1 MGEKLT
7 DRAIGKLPKPTT
19 GNVIHFDS
27 EVGGLG
33 VRITAAGARS
43 FVLCYRNRAGAG
55 RQRRLTIGAFGEWT
69 IGAARAEA
77 RDLKRKID
85 QGDDPLG
92 MRIANRDAPTVAEL
106 CQRFTDEHLP
116 KRRASTRRNYTAAIN
131 NQILPKLGGCK
142 VVEIGFTDV
151 DALHRK
157 ITKDGAPY
165 QANRTVALFSKMMN
179 LAIRWGWRTDNPCK
193 GIERND
199 ENKRERYLTPDEL
212 DRLGKAL
219 AKCPDQQ
226 GANIIRL
233 LLLTGSRSGEVR
245 SMRWADLDLKG
256 GIWTKPASST
266 KQRRLH
272 RIPLSA
278 PARDL
283 LEQIRH
289 GATGNAVF
297 VFPSSTAATEH
308 RAELKKAWKWLYK
321 TAKLRN
327 LRVHDLRH
335 SYASI
340 LASSGHSLPII
351 GRLLGHTQPTTTSRY
366 AHLLDDVL
374 RTATEAA
381 GVVISNGNGRH

>member
-1 MGEKLT
+1 MGERLT
-7 DRAIGKLPKPTT
+7 DRMVAKLAKPAT
-19 GNVIHFDS
+19 GNVIHFDDQ
-27 EVGGLG
+27 VGGLG

-43 FVLCYRNRAGAG
+43 FVLCYRNQSG
-55 RQRRLTIGAFGEWT
+55 RQRRLTLGSIGEWT

-92 MRIANRDAPTVAEL
+92 KRIANRDAPTVAEL

-116 KRRASTRRNYTAAIN
+116 KRRASTRRNYAAAIN
-131 NQILPKLGGCK
+131 NQILPKLGSCK
-142 VVEIGFTDV
+142 VVELSFTDV

-165 QANRTVALFSKMMN
+165 QANRTVALLSKMMN
-179 LAIRWGWRTDNPCK
+179 LSIKWGWAANNPCR

-199 ENKRERYLTPDEL
+199 EHRRERFLSPDEL

-233 LLLTGSRSGEVR
+233 LLLTGARSGEVR
-245 SMRWADLDLKG
+245 SMQWADLDLIA
-256 GIWTKPASST
+256 GIWTKPASTT
-266 KQRRLH
+266 KQRKLH
-272 RIPLSA
+272 RVPLSA

-283 LEQIRH
+283 LTQIRSE
-289 GATGNAVF
+289 AAKDAVF
-297 VFPSSTAATEH
+297 VFLSSAASAEYRT
-308 RAELKKAWKWLYK
+308 ELKKTWKWLCK
-321 TAKLRN
+321 TAKIRSLRI
-327 LRVHDLRH
+327 HDLRH

-366 AHLLDDVL
+366 AHLVDDVL
-374 RTATEAA
+374 KAATEAA
-381 GVVISNGNGRH
+381 GVVIKNGTVH